1 MTGSLQQKNGKYY
14 AVINLTDQN
23 GKRKQKWISTGY
35 EIKGNKKK
43 AEQFLRDKLKEF
55 ESQENLIFTDI
66 LFCDYAIHWLGVV
79 EKSIDTITLQGYKSV
94 ACAHI
99 IPYFKDKGLQL
110 SEIKRTDIQQ
120 YIDTKS
126 ACGRLDGTGG
136 LSPKSIR
143 THKLII
149 QLICKEAVKNDLL
162 LKNPCEFVTLPKL
175 QRREAD
181 FYTLDELQQMFHC
194 LKDEPLYPLLYFTV
208 MYGLRRSEV
217 LGLKWDSVN
226 LESGIITIKHTVVR
240 FTSTVEKDSTKNA
253 SSFRSY
259 PLTPEVKDIL
269 LRLKQQENE
278 NRKAF
283 GRDYNEND
291 YIFKWADGK
300 PFAPDYVTMKFSKL
314 LKQHNLRHI
323 RFHDLRHSCASLLIA
338 NDFSLKDIQ
347 EWLGHSDIQV
357 TANIYAHLDVK
368 RKSNIASSMSKSFT
382 F

>member
-55 ESQENLIFTDI
+55 EQQENLIFTDM
-66 LFCDYAIHWLGVV
+66 LFCDYAVHWLQVV
-79 EKSIDTITLQGYKSV
+79 EKTVDIITFQGYKGITE
-94 ACAHI
+94 AHI
-99 IPYFKDKGLQL
+99 IPYFKDNGLKL
-110 SEIKRTDIQQ
+110 SEIKRADIQQ
-120 YIDTKS
+120 YVDVKFT
-126 ACGRLDGTGG
+126 CGRIDGKGG
-136 LSPKSIR
+136 LSPKTVKR
-143 THKLII
+143 HKLII
-149 QLICKEAVKNDLL
+149 QFICKEAIKNNLI
-162 LKNPCEFVTLPKL
+162 LKNPCEFVVLPKQ

-181 FYTLDELQQMFHC
+181 FYTLEELQQMFQC
-194 LKDEPLYPLLYFTV
+194 LKDETLYPLLYFTV

-217 LGLKWDSVN
+217 LGLKWDSIN
-226 LESGIITIKHTVVR
+226 FASGIVTIKHTVVR
-240 FTSTVEKDSTKNA
+240 FSTVVEKDSTKNA

-259 PLTPEVKDIL
+259 PLTTEIKEIL
-269 LRLKQQENE
+269 LQLKQQENE
-278 NRKAF
+278 NRKLF
-283 GRDYNEND
+283 GRDYNESD

-300 PFAPDYVTMKFSKL
+300 SFAPDYVTRKFSQL
-314 LKQHNLRHI
+314 LKKHNLRHI

-368 RKSNIASSMSKSFT
+368 RKNNIASSMSKSFT